1 MTSLPLMAVMLAAAC
16 ALTAGLAAA
25 AEETGAH
32 HQHQD
37 LPAAAG
43 IPGDSLYQ
51 LPVALQTAEGKT
63 IKIADLRGQPL
74 VVTMFYS
81 HCTSVCPLLTA
92 QVQRLVSQLSP
103 AEQQRIQILM
113 VSFDAVRDTPEALS
127 GFKAEHH
134 IREANWIVA
143 RASAND
149 VRALAAALGIRY
161 RELAD
166 HTFNHSA
173 IISVTDRDGTV
184 RARTSELTGPD
195 DTFVTAL
202 RARIAVT
209 SQQPE
214 IEQTKIL
221 GRPP

>member
-1 MTSLPLMAVMLAAAC
+1 MTSLPLIAVT
-16 ALTAGLAAA
+16 LTAAIGLATGLAAA
-25 AEETGAH
+25 AEPTSAH
-32 HQHQD
+32 HQPQN
-37 LPAAAG
+37 LPAEAD
-43 IPGDSLYQ
+43 IPSDSLYQ
-51 LPVALQTAEGKT
+51 LPIALQTAEGKT
-63 IKIADLRGQPL
+63 IKFADLRGQPL

-92 QVQRLVSQLSP
+92 QVQRLIGQLSP
-103 AEQQRIQILM
+103 GEQQRIQILM

-134 IREANWIVA
+134 IKEVNWIIA

-173 IISVTDRDGTV
+173 VISVTDREGIV
-184 RARTSELTGPD
+184 RARTNELTGTD
-195 DTFVTAL
+195 DALVVAL
-202 RARIAVT
+202 RAQIAER
-209 SQQPE
+209 SQQP
-214 IEQTKIL
+214 
-221 GRPP
+221 GS

>member
-1 MTSLPLMAVMLAAAC
+1 MTSLPLIAVT
-16 ALTAGLAAA
+16 LTAAIGLATGLAAA
-25 AEETGAH
+25 AEPTSAH
-32 HQHQD
+32 HQPQN
-37 LPAAAG
+37 LPAEAD
-43 IPGDSLYQ
+43 IPSDSLYQ
-51 LPVALQTAEGKT
+51 LPIALQTAEGKT
-63 IKIADLRGQPL
+63 IKFADLRGQPL

-92 QVQRLVSQLSP
+92 QVQRLIGQLSP
-103 AEQQRIQILM
+103 GEQQRIQILM

-134 IREANWIVA
+134 IKEVNWIIA

-173 IISVTDRDGTV
+173 VISVTDREGIV
-184 RARTSELTGPD
+184 RARTSELTGTD
-195 DTFVTAL
+195 DALVVAL
-202 RARIAVT
+202 RAQIAER
-209 SQQPE
+209 SQQP
-214 IEQTKIL
+214 
-221 GRPP
+221 GS